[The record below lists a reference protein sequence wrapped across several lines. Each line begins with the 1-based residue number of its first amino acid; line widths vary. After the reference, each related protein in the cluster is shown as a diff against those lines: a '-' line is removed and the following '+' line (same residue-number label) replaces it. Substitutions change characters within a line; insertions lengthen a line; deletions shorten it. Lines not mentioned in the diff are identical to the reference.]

1 MQQSKYFSRLELVLV
16 SISLTLVITTF
27 IIIVTGIK
35 KIKCVFRLHECPT
48 FPFWICSF
56 SSYDAIWSE
65 KKRNLILVP
74 VMLFLRTS
82 QRLYGHILCQL
93 LHQHFFRFCHFHI
106 SGFNG
111 SQTRTANWRS
121 CQRRYV
127 RNTDLSSIE

>member
-1 MQQSKYFSRLELVLV
+1 
-16 SISLTLVITTF
+16 
-27 IIIVTGIK
+27 
-35 KIKCVFRLHECPT
+35 
-48 FPFWICSF
+48 
-56 SSYDAIWSE
+56 
-65 KKRNLILVP
+65 
-74 VMLFLRTS
+74 MLFLRTS

-127 RNTDLSSIE
+127 RNTDLSSTELCYDLDLPPRSIFVSFLCTFFCDLIFLGPGLVFEVYPEAVGTLPGANFWSGLFFIMLIMLGIDSAVS